1 MKGTGIEAEAAE
13 PGIEAEA
20 KGKGAGIMQT
30 EPYYRWPDNWILNT
44 SDAQWYWVR
53 GHMFGHHEYWR
64 YIRPGRGQQKGW
76 AVWYV
81 FRCMV
86 TIQEGINLKLQYQ
99 ALLPEGQ
106 DPPGD
111 FF

>member
-1 MKGTGIEAEAAE
+1 MKPEAADSGIEAEAR
-13 PGIEAEA
+13 
-20 KGKGAGIMQT
+20 GKGAGILQT

-76 AVWYV
+76 AVWHV
-81 FRCMV
+81 FRKTRV
-86 TIQEGINLKLQYQ
+86 QTGELKLQYQ

-106 DPPGD
+106 DPPKD
-111 FF
+111 LH